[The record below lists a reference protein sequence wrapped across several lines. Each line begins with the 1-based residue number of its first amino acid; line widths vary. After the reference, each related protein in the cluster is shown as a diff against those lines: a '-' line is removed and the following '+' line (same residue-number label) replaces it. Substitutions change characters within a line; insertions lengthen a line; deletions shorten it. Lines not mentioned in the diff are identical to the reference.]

1 MLVKLHS
8 CGLAIAN
15 SPCLPL
21 ASLTSLCPQVS
32 SLWLIYLSSPLII
45 VFSLLSFSRPLYLD
59 SIFRGQI
66 SSSLLCICLL
76 MCNFLHK
83 FSPVGPVMTVTQ
95 DDISDE
101 DVPPLIPPPCHTQV
115 QVCLWW
121 LHASMGANIESP
133 RFSLWI
139 QILWQRRNGW
149 NSLVII
155 QPQKSHSRL

>member
-1 MLVKLHS
+1 MSSS
-8 CGLAIAN
+8 CLTNILMPSGQ
-15 SPCLPL
+15 LPL
-21 ASLTSLCPQVS
+21 VDLPLLP
-32 SLWLIYLSSPLII
+32 SPLII
-45 VFSLLSFSRPLYLD
+45 VFSLLSFSRPLFLD

-115 QVCLWW
+115 QACL
-121 LHASMGANIESP
+121 
-133 RFSLWI
+133 
-139 QILWQRRNGW
+139 
-149 NSLVII
+149 
-155 QPQKSHSRL
+155 